1 MLITKKIISR
11 RGGNAMQNNSLYI
24 TVKEVQQFYLPIS
37 IKKIR
42 KILTDNVPIFRAGN
56 KILVNREALEEF
68 LKNNAQGV
76 RQEKNLAKQA
86 Q

>member
-1 MLITKKIISR
+1 
-11 RGGNAMQNNSLYI
+11 MQNNSLYI